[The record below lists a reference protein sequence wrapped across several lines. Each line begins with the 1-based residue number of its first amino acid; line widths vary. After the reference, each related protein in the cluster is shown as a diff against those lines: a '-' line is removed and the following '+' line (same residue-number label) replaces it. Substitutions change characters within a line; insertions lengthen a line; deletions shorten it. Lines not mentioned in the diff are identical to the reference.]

1 MSELGMVLFL
11 FPFYFFSYAYYKY
24 FYLLWT
30 HNFICIDES

>member
-11 FPFYFFSYAYYKY
+11 FPFYFFSYADYKY